1 MVFIGIHSSI
11 FLKLFES
18 AQIACFNSTERL
30 AYEDSLKSYRD
41 WKGITETAHE
51 EGREQGREEGKQEVA
66 LLLIS
71 KGMAPEEASELTGIN
86 VEMLLRL
93 SDAPIK

>member
-1 MVFIGIHSSI
+1 MF
-11 FLKLFES
+11 
-18 AQIACFNSTERL
+18 
-30 AYEDSLKSYRD
+30 SLKNYRD

-51 EGREQGREEGKQEVA
+51 EGRKQGREEGKSEGKTEGMQEVA